1 MRAYRIWKHGQAAI
15 YWVAQ
20 LKTGKPGECDWGYT
34 TNAANAI
41 ELSPYWQRRF
51 RSDTAAVGYE
61 AKFI

>member
-1 MRAYRIWKHGQAAI
+1 MKAYRIWKHGQPDI

-20 LKTGKPGECDWGYT
+20 LKTGKPGSMDWGYT
-34 TNAANAI
+34 SHANLAI

-51 RSDTAAVGYE
+51 KADTAYMGYE